1 MQPKNELICWNKMSP
16 ALGHMKV
23 ILIHI
28 CSTFTHIIFHLPSFG
43 EKITSPKLVKVNFPK
58 AGYIGVDEKITD
70 YVDMGRGLL

>member
-1 MQPKNELICWNKMSP
+1 MSP

-28 CSTFTHIIFHLPSFG
+28 CSTFAHISFHLPSFG
-43 EKITSPKLVKVNFPK
+43 EKITSPKLVKENFPE